1 MPPQVKTLDLKPQFR
16 EFEVKGVDEKNRT
29 VELSFSSEDPYER
42 YWGIEILDHSA
53 TSVDMERLN
62 NSAPL
67 LFNHDRNIVAG
78 VIESAKIDNSRG
90 KALVRFGK
98 NKKANEIFSDVA
110 DGILTKVSVGYQIL
124 EMKLESEKNG
134 METYRVTRWQ
144 PYEISIVSIP
154 ADDTVGVGR
163 GADSDFKSPVKII
176 NEKIKEIGM
185 TPEEKAAL
193 ERQQAEQLEA
203 AQTKAMND
211 ERARVREISA
221 MGKKHKLDD
230 LSTEAI
236 EKGTSANEFRAAV
249 LEKLG
254 AVKQIDGKG
263 GDVVLSDN
271 EVKSYSLTK
280 AISAAITGD
289 WSKAQDEK
297 TASDKVAKMLGKD
310 SRGFY
315 VPHQVLQRDLTA
327 ATSGAAIVD
336 TTSGGANFIEILRN
350 KLVIAKLGGKVL
362 SGLSG
367 NVAIPKQTG
376 TSTAYWINEG
386 GDTTASELGLGL
398 IELKPKT
405 VSAKTAYTR
414 QMLLQGNPEVEALV
428 MNDLAANIALA
439 IDKAAISGTGA
450 NGQPL
455 GLLNTTGI
463 NGVDCSAGLSWAKVV
478 DFDTQIANSN
488 ADIDN
493 MNFISGAGVTG
504 KLKTTLKAANGS
516 EYLLEKGEVNGYN
529 HTRTNQVAAN
539 TLLFGDFSQMITGL
553 WGGLDIMIDPYEKAD
568 SGGIVIRAFQ
578 SVDIGVKY
586 AEAFTATTNIDQ
598 V

>member
-1 MPPQVKTLDLKPQFR
+1 MPKKKQIKTIELKPQFR
-16 EFEVKGVDEKNRT
+16 EFEVKGVDEENRT
-29 VELSFSSEDPYER
+29 IELSFSSEDPYER
-42 YWGIEILDHSA
+42 YWGIEILDHS
-53 TSVDMERLN
+53 TISVDMQRLN

-67 LFNHDRNIVAG
+67 LFNHDRDVVVG
-78 VIESAKIDNSRG
+78 VIESATIDNKRG
-90 KALVRFGK
+90 KAFVRFSK
-98 NKKANEIFSDVA
+98 NQKADEVFSDVV

-124 EMKLESEKNG
+124 EMKLESEKDG

-163 GADSDFKSPVKII
+163 SDELQKSEVKIL
-176 NEKIKEIGM
+176 NKKSEDL
-185 TPEEKAAL
+185 TVDEEQKKAL
-193 ERQQAEQLEA
+193 ELKQAKEA
-203 AQTKAMND
+203 ARTD
-211 ERARVREISA
+211 ERTRVREIGAIGQKHSLVA
-221 MGKKHKLDD
+221 MATK
-230 LSTEAI
+230 AI
-236 EKGTSANEFRAAV
+236 EDGTSSDDFRTAV
-249 LEKLG
+249 LENLG
-254 AVKQIDGKG
+254 AVKPVDTRNAEIPM
-263 GDVVLSDN
+263 SDT

-289 WSKAQDEK
+289 WSKAQDERA
-297 TASDKVAKMLGKD
+297 ASDKVAKMLGKD

-315 VPHQVLQRDLTA
+315 VPHQVLKRDLTA

-336 TTSGGANFIEILRN
+336 TTTGGANFIEILRN
-350 KLVIAKLGGKVL
+350 KLVMSKLGGVVL

-376 TSTAYWINEG
+376 TATAYWINEG

-414 QMLLQGNPEVEALV
+414 QMLLQGNPEIEALV

-455 GLLNTTGI
+455 GILNTTGI
-463 NGVDCSAGLSWAKVV
+463 NGVDCSAGLSWVKVV

-493 MNFISGAGVTG
+493 MNFIAGAGVTG
-504 KLKTTLKAANGS
+504 KLKTTLKNANGS

-529 HTRTNQVAAN
+529 HHRTNQVAVN
-539 TLLFGDFSQMITGL
+539 TLLFGDFSQMIMGL

-586 AEAFTATTNIDQ
+586 AEAFTATTNID
-598 V
+598 VV